1 MEFSLSFQHCNFII
15 EVMIGTQNLYLQKS
29 TECDM
34 QKVFKQYYNRID
46 NESSEKIQQY
56 NYVRMIEMI
65 EKCYT
70 MKLLAATIILYNIYN
85 QTMNVLCRIYV

>member
-1 MEFSLSFQHCNFII
+1 MEFSFQHCNFII

-56 NYVRMIEMI
+56 NYVDRKMLYYEII
-65 EKCYT
+65 GCYYY
-70 MKLLAATIILYNIYN
+70 II
-85 QTMNVLCRIYV
+85 